1 MDRTAFPLAFDAFL
15 GATTAFL
22 GTVDFFTTNGALPLF
37 WGDAAFTEAFSIL
50 AGLLDRDRI
59 SLVATTLLAFL
70 SFVVERAEVG
80 LAAVLDALL
89 ADGLEAVFDYLADSL
104 FGANLTAFLASCFLE
119 REVEAFLRVGAGFL
133 GSGAFLLTTEALR
146 RGGLATMASTSFF
159 VAFLMAA
166 SFFVLA
172 FSSRRLKGLASA
184 FFSLV

>member
-1 MDRTAFPLAFDAFL
+1 MDRAAAPLAFGAFL

-22 GTVDFFTTNGALPLF
+22 GAADYFTTDVDLPLF
-37 WGDAAFTEAFSIL
+37 WGAAAFTGAFSIL

-59 SLVATTLLAFL
+59 SLGATTLLAFL
-70 SFVVERAEVG
+70 SFVVELAEVG

-89 ADGLEAVFDYLADSL
+89 VDGLEAVFDYLAGSL
-104 FGANLTAFLASCFLE
+104 FGANLTAFLGSCFLE
-119 REVEAFLRVGAGFL
+119 TEVEAFLRAGAGFL

-146 RGGLATMASTSFF
+146 RGGLATTAGTSFF
-159 VAFLMAA
+159 VAFLTAA

-172 FSSRRLKGLASA
+172 FSSRRLRGLASA